1 MEWLDSKVVAGLFTI
16 VSTWFW
22 YDKRNRDSR
31 FKVLEDRMSDIE
43 SLSSK
48 QQTQLEVMN
57 TELMAFS
64 KLTDV
69 RLGHIQDGLDKVVT
83 LIEKQN
89 EANHG

>member
-1 MEWLDSKVVAGLFTI
+1 
-16 VSTWFW
+16 
-22 YDKRNRDSR
+22 
-31 FKVLEDRMSDIE
+31 MSDIE

-89 EANHG
+89 EAHNG

>member
-1 MEWLDSKVVAGLFTI
+1 MEWLDSKVVTTLIALLSG
-16 VSTWFW
+16 WFW
-22 YDKRNRDSR
+22 YDKKSRDTR

-89 EANHG
+89 EAHNG